1 MRVLFVLLILFTL
14 SCKKRDCDILH
25 EKSENAWSEYAQAS
39 KKNNSNPTEENKNDA
54 IDKFKIY
61 EEADRD
67 FLERGC
73 YHSKYK

>member
-1 MRVLFVLLILFTL
+1 MKILFVLALVLF

-25 EKSENAWSEYAQAS
+25 QKSESAWAEYAEAS
-39 KKNNSNPTEENKNDA
+39 QKNNSNPTEENKNDA